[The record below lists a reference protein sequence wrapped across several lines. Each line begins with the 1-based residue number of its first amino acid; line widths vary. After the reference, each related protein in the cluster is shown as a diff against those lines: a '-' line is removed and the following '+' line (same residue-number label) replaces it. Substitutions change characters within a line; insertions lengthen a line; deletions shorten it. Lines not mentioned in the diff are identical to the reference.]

1 VSYDPE
7 SSLLVSRLEDPEIF
21 TEQHNYLPLADM
33 DKETKNKAMKIN
45 ITFGVVT
52 RSDAFINSKNHIVS
66 LNEVANKI
74 KQKIPLITKPIADN
88 IDPLLIYR
96 ILIANYDAI
105 KRANK
110 QYNEKIAII

>member
-1 VSYDPE
+1 
-7 SSLLVSRLEDPEIF
+7 
-21 TEQHNYLPLADM
+21 M
-33 DKETKNKAMKIN
+33 KNKAMKIN

-66 LNEVANKI
+66 LNEVATKI
-74 KQKIPLITKPIADN
+74 KQKISLITRPIGDN

-96 ILIANYDAI
+96 TLLANYDAI

-110 QYNEKIAII
+110 QYSEKIAII